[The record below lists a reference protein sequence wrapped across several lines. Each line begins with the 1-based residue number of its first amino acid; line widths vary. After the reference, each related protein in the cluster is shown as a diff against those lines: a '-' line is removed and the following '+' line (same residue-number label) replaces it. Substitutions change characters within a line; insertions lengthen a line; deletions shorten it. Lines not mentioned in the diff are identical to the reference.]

1 MRSGRIQTSTGTIE
15 VAKALVSL
23 QPITGLQNRTLH
35 RETPASPRTMT
46 PIGSITPPTPHQTVT
61 ILDLRGI
68 AKRDDM
74 QLNCC
79 RPTTLDTGYNPET
92 ASTWGFRPKVSKHG
106 RTVKLRS
113 A

>member
-1 MRSGRIQTSTGTIE
+1 MRPGHILTSAGTKE
-15 VAKALVSL
+15 FAKTRVILR
-23 QPITGLQNRTLH
+23 PITGLLNHTLNRK
-35 RETPASPRTMT
+35 TPASRRTTM
-46 PIGSITPPTPHQTVT
+46 PIGSITPPKPPQTVT
-61 ILDLRGI
+61 ILGLLGI

-79 RPTTLDTGYNPET
+79 RPTTLDTGYNRET
-92 ASTWGFRPKVSKHG
+92 ASTWGFRPRALKLG